1 MPLKKKSYLIHD
13 NFQEKSSIHK
23 EERLGESAMV
33 FDSIV
38 SYRDQT
44 LFLFSHEETF
54 QIAER
59 LVCVETAV

>member
-1 MPLKKKSYLIHD
+1 
-13 NFQEKSSIHK
+13 
-23 EERLGESAMV
+23 MV